1 MVRCRCKIRR
11 TILHYQ
17 DAIEKPVE
25 DNTDDLKFAWSWE
38 NLESTYTKLTT
49 GPVLHNMSLQ
59 QSTCRLST

>member
-17 DAIEKPVE
+17 DTIEKPVE

-49 GPVLHNMSLQ
+49 GPVLDNMSLQ
-59 QSTCRLST
+59 QFTCRLST

>member
-25 DNTDDLKFAWSWE
+25 DNTDDLKIRMVMGTHRID
-38 NLESTYTKLTT
+38 LY
-49 GPVLHNMSLQ
+49 
-59 QSTCRLST
+59 